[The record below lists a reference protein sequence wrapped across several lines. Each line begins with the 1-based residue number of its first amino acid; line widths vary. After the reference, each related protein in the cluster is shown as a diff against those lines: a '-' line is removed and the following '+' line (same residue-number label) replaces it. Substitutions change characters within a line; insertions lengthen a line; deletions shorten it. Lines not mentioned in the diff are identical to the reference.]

1 MGWEAKKTGWL
12 PEWEYNIPMIM
23 DNHVTILDGLG
34 YFLAISGGI
43 PMR

>member
-34 YFLAISGGI
+34 YFLAISGGF